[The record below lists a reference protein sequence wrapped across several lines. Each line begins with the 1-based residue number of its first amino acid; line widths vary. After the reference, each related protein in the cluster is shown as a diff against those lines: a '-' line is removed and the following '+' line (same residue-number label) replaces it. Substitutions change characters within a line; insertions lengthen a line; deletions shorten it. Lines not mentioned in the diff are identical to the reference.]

1 MFEEI
6 ERDYE
11 YEYEQELARRVR
23 RKNRLAWEEA
33 EADRDFTERD
43 TEDDRNS

>member
-1 MFEEI
+1 MAEQL

-11 YEYEQELARRVR
+11 YEYEQELKRRIR

-33 EADRDFTERD
+33 EADRNFAERI
-43 TEDDRNS
+43 EDDRSN